1 MKAFSKLSVLLV
13 IALLATAAVASSAQ
27 AQSINPAGPVSGIA
41 EFPFLDY
48 EGVPVVCDTGTAN
61 GTADGS
67 DRISDLALEFF
78 GNCGVAGVLP
88 AEVDCD
94 GTVTLIAQDPVENS
108 GTVELNPDFACNVTT
123 DLCVITVAGPQ
134 TTQDG
139 NTRLT
144 GEGSG
149 DPKLESTV
157 DVQATNNGSDIC
169 GPPSGTGSFSATYDV
184 EPTNISIDP

>member
-1 MKAFSKLSVLLV
+1 MKAFSNLSVLTV
-13 IALLATAAVASSAQ
+13 AALLATAAVAASAQ
-27 AQSINPAGPVSGIA
+27 AISINPSGPVSGVA
-41 EFPFLDY
+41 QSPFLDY
-48 EGVPVVCDTGTAN
+48 EGVPVICDTGTAN
-61 GTADGS
+61 GNADGS
-67 DRISDLALEFF
+67 DRIADLALEFF

-88 AEVDCD
+88 AEVDCQ
-94 GTVTLIAQDPVENS
+94 GTVTLIAQDAVANT

-149 DPKLESTV
+149 DPKLESEV

-169 GPPSGTGSFSATYDV
+169 GPPSGTGSFSAVYDV
-184 EPTNISIDP
+184 EPTNLSIDP

>member
-13 IALLATAAVASSAQ
+13 VALLATAAVAATAQ
-27 AQSINPAGPVSGIA
+27 AQSINPSGPVSGVA
-41 EFPFLDY
+41 DFPFLDY
-48 EGVPVVCDTGTAN
+48 EGVPVICDTGTAD

-67 DRISDLALEFF
+67 DRIADLALEFF

-94 GTVTLIAQDPVENS
+94 GTVSLIAQDAVANT
-108 GTVELNPDFACNVTT
+108 GTVELNSDFICNVTT
-123 DLCVITVAGPQ
+123 DLCVITVQGPQ

-139 NTRLT
+139 NTTLT

-149 DPKLESTV
+149 DPKLESDV
-157 DVQATNNGSDIC
+157 DVFATNNGSDIC
-169 GPPSGTGSFSATYDV
+169 GPPSGTGSFTAEYDV
-184 EPTNISIDP
+184 TPTNISIDP